1 MEDDKHE
8 ARGARKKRHGA
19 QQRYEVT
26 ACKNNN
32 VCDRV
37 LTENAARSH
46 KFCSNECE
54 LGWMRMHSNRET
66 YNKAFYMLCAR
77 LPYMPMADMVPRE
90 RVAET
95 HYSEESKVLYWAV
108 VNGRTG
114 KN

>member
-8 ARGARKKRHGA
+8 ARGARKQRSGA
-19 QQRYEVT
+19 QQRSGGT
-26 ACKNNN
+26 ACKNSN

-37 LTENAARSH
+37 LTERAARSH

-66 YNKAFYMLCAR
+66 YNKAFYMLCSQLA
-77 LPYMPMADMVPRE
+77 YMPMADMVTGE
-90 RVAET
+90 RVAEA
-95 HYSEESKVLYWAV
+95 HYSEESKALYCAV